1 VVNCYKFRMKFN
13 NFFILLI
20 FIGIS
25 GCGGGG
31 GGSDSGGGSNSVSA
45 PSNAPAPLPVKLE
58 PTWTL
63 DAADPADLN
72 LNASDVDAILS
83 HIFTDQAVQ
92 SAVLV
97 RNGWIIG
104 ERFSTGVDI
113 DTLGTSWSVAKS
125 FYAALI
131 GIAIEEGWI
140 SSLNQP
146 ASEFLSEWVDSD
158 KEAVT
163 IQDILEMRA
172 GYGANNGIYNETDQT
187 KFAIDFPKTRD
198 EGTTFEYSNPTSQ
211 LIEPIILRATGLD
224 AQAYLAEKIL
234 LPIGIDPNLV
244 GMWLDRSGTNPL
256 TYMGLD
262 MTPLDMAK
270 FGLLYARNGEWDGNQ
285 IVPGSYVQTSLAAQT
300 DFYGLHWW
308 VLNGAFF
315 GAEPPITIS
324 AAMGLNGQ
332 MIYVWPAEDL
342 VLVVQTQYEHSANQG
357 YVLSDTNFPN
367 TCAARNACPGEAG
380 AEVASYDQFAL
391 MLLLAELVN

>member
-1 VVNCYKFRMKFN
+1 M
-13 NFFILLI
+13 
-20 FIGIS
+20 
-25 GCGGGG
+25 
-31 GGSDSGGGSNSVSA
+31 
-45 PSNAPAPLPVKLE
+45 
-58 PTWTL
+58 
-63 DAADPADLN
+63 
-72 LNASDVDAILS
+72 
-83 HIFTDQAVQ
+83 Q

-172 GYGANNGIYNETDQT
+172 GYGANNGIYDETDQT
-187 KFAIDFPKTRD
+187 KFAIDFPKTRV

-224 AQAYLAEKIL
+224 AQAYLTEKIL
-234 LPIGIDPNLV
+234 SPIGIDSNLV

-285 IVPGSYVQTSLAAQT
+285 IVPGSYVQTSLSAQT

-308 VLNGAFF
+308 VLNSAFF

-324 AAMGLNGQ
+324 AAMGLDGQ
-332 MIYVWPAEDL
+332 MIYVWPSEDL
-342 VLVVQTQYEHSANQG
+342 VLVVQTQYDHSANQG
-357 YVLSDTNFPN
+357 YVLSNANFPN
-367 TCAARNACPGEAG
+367 TCTARKACPGQPG
-380 AEVASYDQFAL
+380 AEVATYDQFAL
-391 MLLLAELVN
+391 MRLLAELVN

>member
-1 VVNCYKFRMKFN
+1 MKFN

>member
-1 VVNCYKFRMKFN
+1 MKFN
-13 NFFILLI
+13 KLFILLI

-25 GCGGGG
+25 GCGGGSGG
-31 GGSDSGGGSNSVSA
+31 GGSGTANASA
-45 PSNAPAPLPVKLE
+45 PAATPAPSSAKLE

-172 GYGANNGIYNETDQT
+172 GYGANNGIYDETDQT
-187 KFAIDFPKTRD
+187 KFAIDFPKTRV

-224 AQAYLAEKIL
+224 AQAYLTEKIL
-234 LPIGIDPNLV
+234 SPIGIDSNLV

-262 MTPLDMAK
+262 MTPLDMAR

-285 IVPGSYVQTSLAAQT
+285 IVPGSYVQTSLSAQT

-308 VLNGAFF
+308 VLNSAFF

-324 AAMGLNGQ
+324 AAMGLDGQ

>member
-1 VVNCYKFRMKFN
+1 MKFN

-25 GCGGGG
+25 GCGGGGGGGG

-391 MLLLAELVN
+391 MPLLAELVN

>member
-1 VVNCYKFRMKFN
+1 MKFN
-13 NFFILLI
+13 KLLILLI

-31 GGSDSGGGSNSVSA
+31 GSGGGGSGTANASA
-45 PSNAPAPLPVKLE
+45 PSNASAPAATPAPSSAKLE

-172 GYGANNGIYNETDQT
+172 GYGANNGIYDETDQT
-187 KFAIDFPKTRD
+187 KFAIDFPKTRV

-224 AQAYLAEKIL
+224 AQAYLTEKIL
-234 LPIGIDPNLV
+234 SPIGIDPNLV

-262 MTPLDMAK
+262 MTPLDMAR
-270 FGLLYARNGEWDGNQ
+270 FGLLYARNGEWDGDQ
-285 IVPGSYVQTSLAAQT
+285 IVPGSYVQTSLSAQT

-308 VLNGAFF
+308 VLNSAFF

-324 AAMGLNGQ
+324 AAMGLDGQ
-332 MIYVWPAEDL
+332 MIYVWPSEDL

-357 YVLSDTNFPN
+357 YVLSNANFPN
-367 TCAARNACPGEAG
+367 TCTARNACPGQPG
-380 AEVASYDQFAL
+380 AEVATYDQFAL
-391 MLLLAELVN
+391 MRLLAELVN

>member
-1 VVNCYKFRMKFN
+1 MKFN

-357 YVLSDTNFPN
+357 YVLSDANFPN
-367 TCAARNACPGEAG
+367 TCTARNACPGEAG